1 VNDVDALFGR
11 NGTALDAPFSPTPL
25 PFCPP
30 KRPRTKASKKRLMGV
45 KDDRRKKKT
54 ASRVMPNR

>member
-1 VNDVDALFGR
+1 M
-11 NGTALDAPFSPTPL
+11 PQ
-25 PFCPP
+25 
-30 KRPRTKASKKRLMGV
+30 KRPRTKASKKRIMKV

>member
-1 VNDVDALFGR
+1 M
-11 NGTALDAPFSPTPL
+11 TMPQ
-25 PFCPP
+25 
-30 KRPRTKASKKRLMGV
+30 KRPRTKASKKRIMRI